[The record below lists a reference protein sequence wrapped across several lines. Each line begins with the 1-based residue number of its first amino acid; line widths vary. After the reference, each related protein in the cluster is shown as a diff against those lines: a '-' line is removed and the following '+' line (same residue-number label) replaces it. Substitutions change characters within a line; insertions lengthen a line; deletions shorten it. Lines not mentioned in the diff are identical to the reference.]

1 MPEQPI
7 APAAACPRCR
17 EPVDDHRF
25 CENCGQ
31 DLWLRRGGA
40 ARPPGGPCPGCG
52 ANGANPSTGFG
63 VDEAGE
69 DYCGT
74 CGLRRS
80 DGTEHIEADLGR
92 VAGVSDRGL
101 SHARNEDAMA
111 VGVLDA
117 PDGRGLVAAV
127 VCDGVSSV
135 DSPEL
140 ASRAGA
146 DAALER
152 LLRPGGPTMDGPTME
167 DAVDEAAAAVAA
179 LADGT
184 HGNFR
189 NPPSCTLVAAVVDPG
204 DPESGPVIT
213 VGWVGDSRAYWLA
226 PPGAAEPARLLT
238 TDHSWAVEMVAAG
251 ALDIETAFAD
261 RRAHAITRWLGAGG
275 EPYPDV
281 ATLRPAGPGLLLL
294 CTDGLWNYLPGAADL
309 AEVAL
314 SALARGGPGAVARDL
329 TAIALDAGGRD
340 NITVVAV
347 PVGPPNE
354 RGGTR

>member
-1 MPEQPI
+1 MQEQAA

-40 ARPPGGPCPGCG
+40 ARLPSGPCPGCG
-52 ANGANPSTGFG
+52 TSGPGASNGFG
-63 VDEAGE
+63 VDESGE

-80 DGTEHIEADLGR
+80 DGTEHVEADLGPL
-92 VAGVSDRGL
+92 AGVSDRGL
-101 SHARNEDAMA
+101 VHVRNEDAMA
-111 VGVLDA
+111 VGLLAA
-117 PDGRGLVAAV
+117 PGRPPLMAAV
-127 VCDGVSSV
+127 VCDGVSTV

-152 LLRPGGPTMDGPTME
+152 LLHPSGPDMRK
-167 DAVDEAAAAVAA
+167 AVEEAATAVAA
-179 LADGT
+179 LADAGY
-184 HGNFR
+184 R

-204 DPESGPVIT
+204 DEPVIT
-213 VGWVGDSRAYWLA
+213 VGWVGDSRVYWLA
-226 PPGAAEPARLLT
+226 APDAAEPARLLT
-238 TDHSWAVEMVAAG
+238 VDHSWAVEMISAG
-251 ALDIETAFAD
+251 LLDAETALAD

-275 EPYPDV
+275 EPEPDV
-281 ATLRPAGPGLLLL
+281 VTLRPAGPGLLLL
-294 CTDGLWNYLPGAADL
+294 CTDGLWNYVPGPADL

-314 SALARGGPGAVARDL
+314 PALARGGPAEVARVL
-329 TAIALDAGGRD
+329 TTIALDAGGRD
-340 NITVVAV
+340 NVTVVAV
-347 PVGPPNE
+347 PVEPSNE
-354 RGGTR
+354 RR